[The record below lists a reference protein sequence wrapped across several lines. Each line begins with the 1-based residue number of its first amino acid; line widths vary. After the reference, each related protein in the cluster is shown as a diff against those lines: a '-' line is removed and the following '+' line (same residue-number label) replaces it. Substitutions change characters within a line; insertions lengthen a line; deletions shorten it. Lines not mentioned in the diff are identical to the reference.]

1 MHWRNS
7 LTVAV
12 LGWCACGPDP
22 RGRDEAQTEPAAVT
36 DSVLVV
42 GSYTGTMPCADCA
55 GIVTELTLY
64 ATPGSGVASRYDL
77 RETYLATAEGD
88 RRVSA
93 AGDWVVLRGSAS
105 DSAATVY
112 RLNPE
117 NPAATRSYL
126 RVDDLHLRQLDRE
139 GAEIGSRPDYTLV
152 RTDSGSPQGGS

>member
-1 MHWRNS
+1 
-7 LTVAV
+7 
-12 LGWCACGPDP
+12 
-22 RGRDEAQTEPAAVT
+22 
-36 DSVLVV
+36 
-42 GSYTGTMPCADCA
+42 
-55 GIVTELTLY
+55 
-64 ATPGSGVASRYDL
+64 YDL

-112 RLNPE
+112 RLNPA

-126 RVDDLHLRQLDRE
+126 RVDDMHLSQLDRE
-139 GAEIGSRPDYTLV
+139 GSEIGSGPGYTLV